1 MKVKVLEKLTSLVK
15 EKKKPGKKLTVITVA
30 VLITVLAG
38 SSIGYQMISAKT
50 AGTDDVKKEMPQ
62 MPRENQGLLEEG
74 TTGMGTVAQM
84 PEFDVNTV
92 VMQVEE
98 VYAYAGNVVNKG
110 DALFKIT
117 EESMT
122 AITEYYEE
130 AITEAKDTLEAAEL
144 AYENGKLEAE
154 YTKQEAL
161 LMAEEA
167 SAVLEAALLELEE
180 SVQEKKETWEQ
191 AEADI
196 ITYTNN
202 LENNTYYVNAG
213 IEEKTTAITT
223 AEETL
228 KKSEEAYKTA
238 EESYKTAEETLKNDI
253 ETLISASEQETW
265 DEGMVTE
272 IKALVKKISK
282 GYSDTSEKEVALKEK
297 KAAYENAN
305 QELQKAKLALE
316 EANMQYQKDT
326 EEATQK
332 LSQLEGSV
340 DELKNTYETA
350 VIDAEITKV
359 DLQNDY
365 DTAILEGNYAESTY
379 SASLAS
385 LEDEIEAAK
394 ENLADLQ
401 EAQAAIAAIE
411 NGVVCASQTGTL
423 AAVTYGAED
432 ILKAETAFVSYYDTS
447 VITISVEVPQEDIA
461 KIAVGDSVSVMI
473 ANNRRENMQGTVT
486 SIASS
491 ATTGGSVSNVTY
503 AVEISV
509 DNTEG
514 TLSAGLSA
522 TVVFSDEADI
532 PTTEAQ
538 E

>member
-1 MKVKVLEKLTSLVK
+1 M
-15 EKKKPGKKLTVITVA
+15 
-30 VLITVLAG
+30 
-38 SSIGYQMISAKT
+38 
-50 AGTDDVKKEMPQ
+50 
-62 MPRENQGLLEEG
+62 
-74 TTGMGTVAQM
+74 
-84 PEFDVNTV
+84 
-92 VMQVEE
+92 
-98 VYAYAGNVVNKG
+98 
-110 DALFKIT
+110 
-117 EESMT
+117 
-122 AITEYYEE
+122 
-130 AITEAKDTLEAAEL
+130 
-144 AYENGKLEAE
+144 
-154 YTKQEAL
+154 
-161 LMAEEA
+161 
-167 SAVLEAALLELEE
+167 LELEE
-180 SVQEKKETWEQ
+180 SVQEKKEIWEQ

-253 ETLISASEQETW
+253 ETLTSASERETW

-272 IKALVKKISK
+272 IKALAKKISK
-282 GYSDTSEKEVALKEK
+282 GYSDTSEKEATLKEK

-305 QELQKAKLALE
+305 QELQKAKLTLE

-350 VIDAEITKV
+350 VTDAETTKV

-385 LEDEIEAAK
+385 LEDEIETAK

-411 NGVVCASQTGTL
+411 NGVVCAAQTGTL
-423 AAVTYGAED
+423 AAVTYEAED

-461 KIAVGDSVSVMI
+461 KIAVGDSVSVMVS
-473 ANNRRENMQGTVT
+473 NNRRGNMQGTVT

-514 TLSAGLSA
+514 TLSAGVSA